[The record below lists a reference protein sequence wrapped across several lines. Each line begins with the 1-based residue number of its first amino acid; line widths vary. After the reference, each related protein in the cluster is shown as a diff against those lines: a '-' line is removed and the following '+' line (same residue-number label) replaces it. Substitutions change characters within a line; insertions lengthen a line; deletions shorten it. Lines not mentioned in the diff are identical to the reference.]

1 MIRFDILSL
10 FPGMFDS
17 PFNSSLLKKAREKQ
31 FIQIYIHDIRAFAQ
45 DRHRTADDYP
55 YGGGNGMVM
64 KVEPVARA
72 LESIDPLPGS
82 RTILLTPQGEMF
94 SQEKARVLS
103 SYARLILVC
112 GRYEG
117 VDERIRENLIDE
129 EISIGDYILTG
140 GELAAMILVDAV
152 SRYIPGV
159 LGNEESVLT
168 DSFSSGLLEYP
179 QYTRPAEYRGW
190 MVPEILLSGNHRQI
204 ENWRRREALKRTFLR
219 RPDLLEKADLNE
231 EDKRIIEELKKGRS

>member
-1 MIRFDILSL
+1 MRFDILSL